1 MKNGYI
7 NEYKTFYDEYIN
19 EVNAPQIEEKNMP
32 MALLMKQF
40 KDKLLSRRNRHKTLN
55 KFK

>member
-7 NEYKTFYDEYIN
+7 NEYKTFYDVYIN
-19 EVNAPQIEEKNMP
+19 EVNGPQTDEKDMP

-40 KDKLLSRRNRHKTLN
+40 KDKLLRKRNRHKN
-55 KFK
+55 PK